1 MDFPAWTGPDW
12 KWTPHTFYALWKYAQ
27 TFGNARS
34 LFDACRTRLTAP
46 PSDSVL
52 AAYPFAHNAWIA
64 GYYGYLQLQQLAGY
78 PADAAKQ
85 AILNHLLQLRVSQFN
100 LNNPWG
106 PDAHNWAQV
115 LSIARNF
122 MYLTP
127 ELGQYLHDNALPTM
141 TTAFNIYASDAPYW
155 FVANFEAAYNEIT
168 IQPIYDAAA
177 LFAAK
182 AFIFKE
188 TQGNLVKY
196 LDVPAVARGD
206 LYYIQNLV
214 YSIEAAAN

>member
-1 MDFPAWTGPDW
+1 
-12 KWTPHTFYALWKYAQ
+12 
-27 TFGNARS
+27 
-34 LFDACRTRLTAP
+34 
-46 PSDSVL
+46 
-52 AAYPFAHNAWIA
+52 
-64 GYYGYLQLQQLAGY
+64 
-78 PADAAKQ
+78 
-85 AILNHLLQLRVSQFN
+85 
-100 LNNPWG
+100 
-106 PDAHNWAQV
+106 
-115 LSIARNF
+115 